1 MANLLEDNV
10 DAIFN
15 GDGYSDDWHAETAK
29 TRLPNFKVGVE
40 AVDHVAAAKAV
51 LFKTC
56 ADTLTIEVR
65 TMMKM
70 MDTGVIPAYAKD
82 LRAIQLKARWT

>member
-15 GDGYSDDWHAETAK
+15 KGGYPDDWQAETAK

-51 LFKTC
+51 SFKTC
-56 ADTLTIEVR
+56 ADTFTIEVR

-70 MDTGVIPAYAKD
+70 LVTGIIPAYAKD
-82 LRAIQLKARWT
+82 LRAIQLKAMWT